1 MARKRYFP
9 HAGTFCDNSQSWKMA
24 SVEGAKRL
32 QLFVAG
38 ENLLQDAKER
48 NVLRFVFDIDI
59 CFYKEMF
66 PFVLAFSFGG

>member
-1 MARKRYFP
+1 
-9 HAGTFCDNSQSWKMA
+9 MA